1 MFFLA
6 STIWINI
13 NYLILFGDNQKGC
26 IIKYQLPNNTLNNT
40 LQVLQVDGLSC
51 DEYFKKY
58 TKIVGK

>member
-26 IIKYQLPNNTLNNT
+26 IIKYQIPNNT
-40 LQVLQVDGLSC
+40 LQVLEVDGLSC
-51 DEYFKKY
+51 GEYFKKY

>member
-6 STIWINI
+6 SAIWINI

-26 IIKYQLPNNTLNNT
+26 IIKYQLPNNTL
-40 LQVLQVDGLSC
+40 QVLEVDGISC